1 MKEFEEMTESEK
13 EELLKQIQDLPNE
26 KEGEDSSL
34 DLFTK
39 SFNELS
45 QTWTDSLKE
54 LDTLYPSHV
63 TADESLPDSKA
74 EPPKWLEKIRNRLN

>member
-1 MKEFEEMTESEK
+1 MRRKER
-13 EELLKQIQDLPNE
+13 IA
-26 KEGEDSSL
+26 SL

-63 TADESLPDSKA
+63 KADDSHQESKG
-74 EPPKWLEKIRNRLN
+74 EPPKWLEKIKNKLN

>member
-1 MKEFEEMTESEK
+1 MKEFEEMTENEK

-54 LDTLYPSHV
+54 LDTLYPNHVNADDSHQ
-63 TADESLPDSKA
+63 ESKDDS
-74 EPPKWLEKIRNRLN
+74 PKWLGKIRNRLN